1 MALTSS
7 SPNPS
12 HAKLKVVSG
21 SGNTMA
27 EPTLPLPQHW
37 NEVLFGFV
45 LGIIPRIPGF
55 FVWLGKRLEN
65 NEARSNRT
73 QDALVELLKS
83 VLADQKATITELKTQ
98 NLEQAQEMEQMR
110 HAVSDLQKN
119 AIMK

>member
-1 MALTSS
+1 
-7 SPNPS
+7 
-12 HAKLKVVSG
+12 
-21 SGNTMA
+21 MA